1 MATLET
7 QYENYL
13 KENPNS
19 DISFE
24 MWKQFIHLNNL
35 KLTKMKMSEKDIE
48 LIMSKIDSPD
58 EPNDKLKKA
67 FLKYKETIK
76 K

>member
-7 QYENYL
+7 QYKNYL
-13 KENPNS
+13 KKNPNS

-24 MWKQFIHLNNL
+24 MWKQFVHLSNL
-35 KLTKMKMSEKDIE
+35 ELPRIKLSEKDIE

-58 EPNDKLKKA
+58 EPNDELKKA
-67 FLKYKETIK
+67 FLKYKETTK

>member
-19 DISFE
+19 DVSFE
-24 MWKQFIHLNNL
+24 TWKQFIHLSNL
-35 KLTKMKMSEKDIE
+35 KLSEMKMSEKDIE
-48 LIMSKIDSPD
+48 LIISKINSPD
-58 EPNDKLKKA
+58 EPNDELKRA
-67 FLKYKETIK
+67 FLRYKETIK